1 MAAPSTNVL
10 QLRFKKCQHWEDYSI
25 KASLKGLHHF
35 GKSYT
40 VYQEEYYD
48 YHGNR
53 GVIITTRNGRSRKS
67 ITDFTTYSVHQ
78 IDIDTGKCVV
88 QDLRQMKSTLFNFT
102 STATGGHVKG
112 LADIFKFSSKFNET
126 YIGTTQIRG
135 IPAHHWT
142 TCLHVESLRATF
154 NMDYYFSVK
163 TYDLEGSQKEI
174 PLRASINGIASNVDQ
189 NNVILNGTHNFN
201 HVYEFVKFEPGP
213 IKDLSVFQVRSM
225 PPKSLIGWI
234 DKFEDEI
241 KIAMKYNSDVILM
254 GDFNNYLQPNKIPQR
269 WITALETYNFQQ
281 IPPSII
287 CTGSQERKAVPKMA
301 FQVSFGMEKMSRT
314 NTKLEDPV
322 YIQVDYDFTSQLAR
336 LDLSKVPSNGLRKV
350 YGNDSISLIQDFN
363 LGVQYVIDSLY
374 GNCSVT
380 ELTASFNDLIPRPS
394 YLLPPEMRHPIALLD
409 VNYST
414 MLYQGKKLYRDLN
427 VESWG
432 KVDNVTNFKH
442 EIYFLLDKKKGPIS
456 RTSNPVLQPVPVGV
470 YVSVNDVH
478 RGQDGLKLKVESFTN
493 IYNFR
498 PNRIDPSRFDIRK
511 CYNSD
516 SSFKQLH
523 VAIKA
528 DDPAAILSQK
538 SLYLNHLHQFLSKTA
553 KVSPTRISDL
563 YLTKGLIDQTISA
576 YFILLNKSPMPAG
589 RWSNVDRTPSL
600 EEAFNNLQTA
610 VTQGTLF
617 TVDNKDF
624 PVSTLYTQKSVQSD
638 PKSEQGYS
646 A

>member
-213 IKDLSVFQVRSM
+213 IKDLSVF
-225 PPKSLIGWI
+225 
-234 DKFEDEI
+234 
-241 KIAMKYNSDVILM
+241 
-254 GDFNNYLQPNKIPQR
+254 
-269 WITALETYNFQQ
+269 Q

-617 TVDNKDF
+617 TVDNK
-624 PVSTLYTQKSVQSD
+624 
-638 PKSEQGYS
+638 
-646 A
+646 

>member
-1 MAAPSTNVL
+1 MILIFVIGWLTTQVASKDPDNSLCKQKPTSDVVGIPLPALPNQFHALFEANIL
-10 QLRFKKCQHWEDYSI
+10 Q
-25 KASLKGLHHF
+25 KG
-35 GKSYT
+35 YT

-48 YHGNR
+48 YPGNR
-53 GVIITTRNGRSRKS
+53 GVIITTRNGQSMKS

-78 IDIDTGKCVV
+78 IDIGTGKCVV

-112 LADIFKFSSKFNET
+112 LADIFKFSSKFNES

-174 PLRASINGIASNVDQ
+174 PLRAAIKGIASNVDQ

-213 IKDLSVFQVRSM
+213 IKDPSVF
-225 PPKSLIGWI
+225 
-234 DKFEDEI
+234 
-241 KIAMKYNSDVILM
+241 
-254 GDFNNYLQPNKIPQR
+254 
-269 WITALETYNFQQ
+269 Q

-287 CTGSQERKAVPKMA
+287 CTGSQDKKPVPKMA
-301 FQVSFGMEKMSRT
+301 DQVSFGMEKMSRT
-314 NTKLEDPV
+314 PDTKLEDPM
-322 YIQVDYDFTSQLAR
+322 YIQVDYDFTSQIAR

-380 ELTASFNDLIPRPS
+380 ELTASFNDLTPRPS

-409 VNYST
+409 VNYSS

-432 KVDNVTNFKH
+432 KVDDVTNFKH
-442 EIYFLLDKKKGPIS
+442 EIYFLLEKKDGPRS
-456 RTSNPVLQPVPVGV
+456 RESNPLLEPVPVGV
-470 YVSVNDVH
+470 YVSVNDAH
-478 RGQDGLKLKVESFTN
+478 RRQDGLKLKVESFTN
-493 IYNFR
+493 IYNYQ
-498 PNRIDPSRFDIRK
+498 PNRIDPSRFDIRE

-523 VAIKA
+523 VAIKS
-528 DDPAAILSQK
+528 DNPAAILSQK

-553 KVSPTRISDL
+553 KVSLTRISDL
-563 YLTKGLIDQTISA
+563 YITKGLIDQTISV

-589 RWSNVDRTPSL
+589 RWSNVDKTPSL
-600 EEAFNNLQTA
+600 EEAYNNLQNA
-610 VTQGTLF
+610 VTDGTLF
-617 TVDNKDF
+617 TVDKKNF
-624 PVSTLYTQKSVQSD
+624 LVSSLYTQKSVQSD
-638 PKSEQGYS
+638 KKSEQGYS
-646 A
+646 AGSMAGLGIGMFLTGSLCGLAGLYLVQKKRDTSVPYELQ

>member
-1 MAAPSTNVL
+1 MILLFMIGWLTTLVTSLDPDNSLCKQKPTSAVVGIPLPALPNQFHALFEANIL
-10 QLRFKKCQHWEDYSI
+10 Q
-25 KASLKGLHHF
+25 
-35 GKSYT
+35 KSYT

-213 IKDLSVFQVRSM
+213 IKDLSVFQ
-225 PPKSLIGWI
+225 
-234 DKFEDEI
+234 
-241 KIAMKYNSDVILM
+241 
-254 GDFNNYLQPNKIPQR
+254 
-269 WITALETYNFQQ
+269 

-287 CTGSQERKAVPKMA
+287 CTGSQEMKAVPKMA
-301 FQVSFGMEKMSRT
+301 DQVSFGMEKMSRT

-322 YIQVDYDFTSQLAR
+322 YIQVDYDFTSQIAR

-610 VTQGTLF
+610 VTTGTLF

-646 A
+646 AGSMAGLGIGMFVTGSLCGLAGLYLVQKRRDTSVPYELQ

>member
-1 MAAPSTNVL
+1 MIYLFVIGWLTTLVTSLDPDNSLCKQKPTSAVVGIPLPALPNQFHALFEANIL
-10 QLRFKKCQHWEDYSI
+10 Q
-25 KASLKGLHHF
+25 
-35 GKSYT
+35 KSYT

-48 YHGNR
+48 YHGNK

-213 IKDLSVFQVRSM
+213 IKDLSVFQ
-225 PPKSLIGWI
+225 
-234 DKFEDEI
+234 
-241 KIAMKYNSDVILM
+241 
-254 GDFNNYLQPNKIPQR
+254 
-269 WITALETYNFQQ
+269 

-287 CTGSQERKAVPKMA
+287 CTGSQERKPVPKMA
-301 FQVSFGMEKMSRT
+301 DQVSFGMEKMSRT
-314 NTKLEDPV
+314 DNKLEDPV
-322 YIQVDYDFTSQLAR
+322 YIQVDYDFTSQIAR

-380 ELTASFNDLIPRPS
+380 ELTASFNDLTSRPS

-442 EIYFLLDKKKGPIS
+442 EIYFLLDKKKGPRS
-456 RTSNPVLQPVPVGV
+456 RASNPVLQPVPVGV

-493 IYNFR
+493 IYNYQ
-498 PNRIDPSRFDIRK
+498 PNRIDPSRFDIRQ

-538 SLYLNHLHQFLSKTA
+538 SLYLNHIHQFLSKTA

-563 YLTKGLIDQTISA
+563 YITKGLIDQTISA

-600 EEAFNNLQTA
+600 EEAYNNIQTA
-610 VTQGTLF
+610 VTHGTLF

-624 PVSTLYTQKSVQSD
+624 PVSSLYTQKSVQAN

-646 A
+646 AGSMAGLGIGMFVTGSLCGLAGLYLVQKRRDTSVPYELQ

>member
-1 MAAPSTNVL
+1 MILLFMIGWLTTLVTSLDPDNSLCKQKPTSAVVGIPLPALPHQFHALFEANIL
-10 QLRFKKCQHWEDYSI
+10 Q
-25 KASLKGLHHF
+25 
-35 GKSYT
+35 KSYT

-213 IKDLSVFQVRSM
+213 IKDLSVFQ
-225 PPKSLIGWI
+225 
-234 DKFEDEI
+234 
-241 KIAMKYNSDVILM
+241 
-254 GDFNNYLQPNKIPQR
+254 
-269 WITALETYNFQQ
+269 

-287 CTGSQERKAVPKMA
+287 CTGSQEMKAVPKMA
-301 FQVSFGMEKMSRT
+301 DQVSFGMEKMSRT

-322 YIQVDYDFTSQLAR
+322 YIQVYYDFTSQLAR

-380 ELTASFNDLIPRPS
+380 ELTASFNDLIQRPS

-442 EIYFLLDKKKGPIS
+442 EIYFLLDKKKGPRS
-456 RTSNPVLQPVPVGV
+456 RTSNILQPVPVGV
-470 YVSVNDVH
+470 YVSLNDIH
-478 RGQDGLKLKVESFTN
+478 RGRDGLKLKVESFTN
-493 IYNFR
+493 IYNYQ
-498 PNRIDPSRFDIRK
+498 PNRIDPSRFDIRQ

-516 SSFKQLH
+516 SSLKQLH
-523 VAIKA
+523 VAIKT

-538 SLYLNHLHQFLSKTA
+538 SLYLNYIHQFLSKTA

-600 EEAFNNLQTA
+600 GEAYNNLQTA

-617 TVDNKDF
+617 TVENKDF
-624 PVSTLYTQKSVQSD
+624 PVSSLSTQKLVQSD

-646 A
+646 AGSMAGLGIGMFVTGSLCGLAGLYLVQKRRDTSVPYELQ

>member
-1 MAAPSTNVL
+1 MTS
-10 QLRFKKCQHWEDYSI
+10 FE
-25 KASLKGLHHF
+25 
-35 GKSYT
+35 KSYT

-213 IKDLSVFQVRSM
+213 IKDPSVF
-225 PPKSLIGWI
+225 
-234 DKFEDEI
+234 
-241 KIAMKYNSDVILM
+241 
-254 GDFNNYLQPNKIPQR
+254 
-269 WITALETYNFQQ
+269 Q

-287 CTGSQERKAVPKMA
+287 CTGSQEMKAVPKMA
-301 FQVSFGMEKMSRT
+301 DQVSFGMEKMSRT

-322 YIQVDYDFTSQLAR
+322 YIQVDYDFTSQIAR

-363 LGVQYVIDSLY
+363 LGETEFKPLY
-374 GNCSVT
+374 APAI

-414 MLYQGKKLYRDLN
+414 MLYQGEKLYRDLN

-442 EIYFLLDKKKGPIS
+442 EIYFLLDKKKGPRS
-456 RTSNPVLQPVPVGV
+456 RTSNILQPVPVGV
-470 YVSVNDVH
+470 YVSVNDIH

-493 IYNFR
+493 IYNYQ
-498 PNRIDPSRFDIRK
+498 PNRIDPSRFDIRQ

-516 SSFKQLH
+516 SSLKQLH
-523 VAIKA
+523 VAIKT

-538 SLYLNHLHQFLSKTA
+538 LLYLNYIHQFLSKTA

-563 YLTKGLIDQTISA
+563 YLTNGLIDQTISA
-576 YFILLNKSPMPAG
+576 YFILLNKSPMPA
-589 RWSNVDRTPSL
+589 
-600 EEAFNNLQTA
+600 

-617 TVDNKDF
+617 TVENKDF
-624 PVSTLYTQKSVQSD
+624 PVSSLSTQKLVQSN

-646 A
+646 AGSMAGLGIGMFVTGSLCGLAGLYLVQKRRDTSVPYELQ